1 MIPIKGLLENWR
13 YALGIFLFCSYVS
26 VASWLRLARY
36 ARFPHDPV
44 TVFGLAAV
52 IFITAS
58 ISYRSRFA
66 ADRVVFGS
74 ATAAFVLMGVRM
86 APLNQHAMSLVEAVE
101 GLLWTIAAAVCL
113 VVLLR
118 YFMPSPRDNYSRK

>member
-1 MIPIKGLLENWR
+1 LAIHS
-13 YALGIFLFCSYVS
+13 GIFLFCIYVS
-26 VASWLRLARY
+26 VASWLRVAKF

-44 TVFGLAAV
+44 TIFGLAVV

-58 ISYRSRFA
+58 ISYRSRLS

-74 ATAAFVLMGVRM
+74 ATVAFVLMGVRM
-86 APLNQHAMSLVEAVE
+86 APLDRHAMSGVEAVE
-101 GLLWTIAAAVCL
+101 ALVWTIATAVCL

-118 YFMPSPRDNYSRK
+118 SFMILRRDN